1 MLKLTKNQHLTYVTM
16 LGALA
21 IVLNLFESYFIPPI
35 QFGIR
40 FGIANIIAL
49 VTISLFSVKDLI
61 VVNTLRVVIGGLLR
75 GIIFG
80 APFWISAGGV
90 ILSTLVIILCHKAHC
105 TLGFTSIMSAIS
117 HSLGQVGVVIL
128 LYQQVGIGALL
139 PILALASIVTG
150 CLTGFIAKECI
161 KRIG

>member
-1 MLKLTKNQHLTYVTM
+1 MLKLNKSQHLTYVTM

-49 VTISLFSVKDLI
+49 VTISLFNVKDLI
-61 VVNTLRVVIGGLLR
+61 IVNTLRIVIGGLLR

-80 APFWISAGGV
+80 APFWISTGGV
-90 ILSTLVIILCHKAHC
+90 VLSTIMIIICHKLHSS
-105 TLGFTSIMSAIS
+105 LWFTSIMSAFA
-117 HSLGQVGVVIL
+117 HSVGQVVVVVL
-128 LYQQVGIGALL
+128 LYQQTNIMTLL
-139 PILALASIVTG
+139 PILALASIGTG
-150 CLTGFIAKECI
+150 CLTGFIAKVCI